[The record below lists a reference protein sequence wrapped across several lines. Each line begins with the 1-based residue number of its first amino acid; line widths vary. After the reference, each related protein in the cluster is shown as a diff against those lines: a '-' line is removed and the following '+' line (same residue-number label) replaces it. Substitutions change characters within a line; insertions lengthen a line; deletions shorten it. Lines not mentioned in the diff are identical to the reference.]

1 MLKAKQKKATTK
13 SITKEFDKLND
24 EEKSKIKRYITFK
37 NKKLFTKKNQQR
49 KLEFTRE
56 PVILFN
62 EFLETDK
69 IKKINE
75 SKIEEE
81 NLEKIYQEYKDL
93 EQENLERIQKE
104 SKKKNLEYKSY
115 IYDPQKLAHILFV
128 YDHMQ
133 TKVENFTSDQLM
145 KRIQCSIL
153 YHRREFINILETEDL
168 EDECGLSEN
177 DSNKVINLKNII
189 KNFSN
194 CSLKQKIIHHLTY
207 FYLNDV
213 DINHTEVV
221 EIAKG
226 DLEFIKESFKFL
238 KAFRN
243 VSIIEYR
250 IIYEIVENISK
261 ILEIELVV

>member
-1 MLKAKQKKATTK
+1 MILNEIQERK
-13 SITKEFDKLND
+13 ILLDKLY
-24 EEKSKIKRYITFK
+24 KIYYEDNSYLINNNPLVDLRDKLIDIKYTKIPEIIYK
-37 NKKLFTKKNQQR
+37 NKKF
-49 KLEFTRE
+49 
-56 PVILFN
+56 
-62 EFLETDK
+62 
-69 IKKINE
+69 
-75 SKIEEE
+75 
-81 NLEKIYQEYKDL
+81 
-93 EQENLERIQKE
+93 
-104 SKKKNLEYKSY
+104 
-115 IYDPQKLAHILFV
+115 
-128 YDHMQ
+128 
-133 TKVENFTSDQLM
+133 
-145 KRIQCSIL
+145 
-153 YHRREFINILETEDL
+153 
-168 EDECGLSEN
+168 
-177 DSNKVINLKNII
+177 II